1 VQCVY
6 CEVGTEWLN
15 IVLEGNIA
23 NEGNMAKQPLR
34 NGIICV
40 MTDGICRMLAVYVCD
55 NTFHLKASQQSTS
68 SPQGKLLAVKEADVI
83 SVS

>member
-23 NEGNMAKQPLR
+23 NEGNMAKWPLR
-34 NGIICV
+34 YGMICV
-40 MTDGICRMLAVYVCD
+40 MTDGICSMLAVYVCD
-55 NTFHLKASQQSTS
+55 NTFLLKVSQQTTS
-68 SPQGKLLAVKEADVI
+68 SPQGKLLAVKEADII
-83 SVS
+83 SAS

>member
-15 IVLEGNIA
+15 RVLEGNIA
-23 NEGNMAKQPLR
+23 YEGNMAKWPLR
-34 NGIICV
+34 NGVMCV
-40 MTDGICRMLAVYVCD
+40 MTDGICSVLAVYVCD

-68 SPQGKLLAVKEADVI
+68 SPHGKLLAVNVI
-83 SVS
+83 SAS